1 MNDLQ
6 LVVSFCIA
14 TASFSMNA
22 MNRSGH
28 SEMPDPDWYVRDADR
43 AKVSPST
50 MDTDQS
56 TVLNSSLA
64 SLNLDSFNFSDL
76 NTTGNYSFRS
86 LPVIPS
92 SSDNNSIAYQPDAP
106 WNQSPQSLRS
116 LRGGGGR
123 PRINART
130 ILSITTPPKG
140 VSAIDHLNNSI
151 SSLNLNGPIP
161 PMQSIITEGVYEL
174 EDDSDSGEDAS
185 MTSLRVADFGIGI
198 NGSTPEMDATAHA
211 GNVSRNINNHQ
222 YSSQFGSGVGPA
234 SPQRSTRQNNSYNFA
249 SPLASPQRSV
259 RGPFERGSSSVAG
272 SSITTRAS
280 VRFQQLNNAS
290 FGNYNN
296 YSAQHEPSIST
307 LGDDDQEDDDNMA
320 IIKLLRTQVQTLK
333 QQLLAEQKKTLLLQ
347 NECTTHPTDGFAAD
361 STSDATAVKHDN
373 SSKKLNISFSGSSAY
388 SSAGDSFGCCDSS
401 ESASFGDESVASNL
415 KDKKGDAI
423 ETVVSTAEEG
433 VMGSIAALRQSLRAQ
448 QVKETSPSPTAPS
461 VDINDDI
468 DPSNS
473 INRNDNFLSDEQ
485 LLLDELVL
493 CELENHYR
501 MLRQEQTRAQEELRE
516 TNTKLSQTADQQA
529 ARIAELERQLLQS
542 QL

>member
-1 MNDLQ
+1 
-6 LVVSFCIA
+6 
-14 TASFSMNA
+14 MNA

-76 NTTGNYSFRS
+76 NMAGNYSFRS
-86 LPVIPS
+86 LPVIPN

-130 ILSITTPPKG
+130 ILAITTPPKG

-151 SSLNLNGPIP
+151 SSLNLNGSVP

-185 MTSLRVADFGIGI
+185 MASLRVGDLGIGI
-198 NGSTPEMDATAHA
+198 HGSTPEMDATAHA
-211 GNVSRNINNHQ
+211 GNVSRTQH
-222 YSSQFGSGVGPA
+222 SSPFPSVSGPA
-234 SPQRSTRQNNSYNFA
+234 SPQRSIRQYNSNSIA
-249 SPLASPQRSV
+249 SPLASPQRSI
-259 RGPFERGSSSVAG
+259 RGPYAPGNSSIAG

-333 QQLLAEQKKTLLLQ
+333 QQLLSEQKKTLHLQ
-347 NECTTHPTDGFAAD
+347 NECVTHPTALSDGSAA
-361 STSDATAVKHDN
+361 DATAVKHDN
-373 SSKKLNISFSGSSAY
+373 STKKLNASFSGSSAY

-401 ESASFGDESVASNL
+401 DSASFGDESVASNA
-415 KDKKGDAI
+415 KDKKGGAAS
-423 ETVVSTAEEG
+423 EKVVSTAEEG
-433 VMGSIAALRQSLRAQ
+433 VLGSIAALRQSLRTQ
-448 QVKETSPSPTAPS
+448 QVKEVSPSPTSPS
-461 VDINDDI
+461 VDKGDDI
-468 DPSNS
+468 DHSNS
-473 INRNDNFLSDEQ
+473 ISRNSNFLSDEQ

-493 CELENHYR
+493 CELENHYK

-516 TNTKLSQTADQQA
+516 TNMKLSQAADQQA
-529 ARIAELERQLLQS
+529 ARIAELERQLLHTK
-542 QL
+542 L